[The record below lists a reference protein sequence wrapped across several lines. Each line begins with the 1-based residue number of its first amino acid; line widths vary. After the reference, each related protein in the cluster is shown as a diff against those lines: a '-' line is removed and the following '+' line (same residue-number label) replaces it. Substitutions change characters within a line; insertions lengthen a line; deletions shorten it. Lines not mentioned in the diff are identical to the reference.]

1 MVKSNQMFL
10 KKLARNIKDKLINN
24 TIITIKDFNQKIK
37 HINVNE
43 SLTRLIKEKIS
54 SQPIIKN
61 TPVIGI
67 VTIKDENDNI
77 IINKKYNLVVY
88 NGREYIASKVFNKGN
103 YTNWNITHFG
113 IGKGGTASNDPTTKI
128 GPEDS
133 DTYLYDAITLNKN
146 GDGYLNNGQLK
157 PINSNNISILVDGN
171 TNHYTRV
178 KIDLII
184 QPAYEPDM
192 PKPCKVN
199 EMALFYTNSNGDYRI
214 FSHITF
220 EDLWLNEN
228 SMLKVEWNLLF

>member
-1 MVKSNQMFL
+1 MFL
-10 KKLARNIKDKLINN
+10 KKLASDIKNKLINK
-24 TIITIKDFNQKIK
+24 THISIKDINQKIK
-37 HINVNE
+37 QLNINE
-43 SLTRLIKEKIS
+43 SLTRLIKERIN

-61 TPVIGI
+61 APIGI

-77 IINKKYNLVVY
+77 LINKKHNLVVY
-88 NGREYIASKVFNKGN
+88 NGREYIASKVFNIGN
-103 YTNWNITHFG
+103 YIDWNITHFG
-113 IGKGGTASNDPTTKI
+113 IGKGGTASNDPTTKV
-128 GPEDS
+128 GPNDN

-157 PINSNNISILVDGN
+157 PIDKNNVSILIDDN

-178 KIDLII
+178 RVDLII

-199 EMALFYTNSNGDYRI
+199 EMALFYTNSNGDYRL